1 MDELLDSADSGTAI
15 VDSQKM
21 SEDTDYLSEFT
32 TVFDDFLQSNLDNYP
47 QDPLEDIQHNGNLSA
62 NGLLD
67 TLALEENP
75 INESLKFNPLPPLRA
90 PSSSFLEPSSF
101 PEPFAFQSDTPSYPD
116 NNIGLDS
123 SNLPPL
129 GTIKAFTP
137 SRRFKPVNL
146 STLPEIRPAPN
157 SASLEELAS
166 EESTKKKR

>member
-1 MDELLDSADSGTAI
+1 MDELLDSADSDTAI
-15 VDSQKM
+15 VDPQKM
-21 SEDTDYLSEFT
+21 NEDTEFLSEFT
-32 TVFDDFLQSNLDNYP
+32 TVFDDFLPGDLDNYP
-47 QDPLEDIQHNGNLSA
+47 ENLLVDIQPKGKLSA

-67 TLALEENP
+67 ALALDENP
-75 INESLKFNPLPPLRA
+75 DNGSLKFNPLPPLG
-90 PSSSFLEPSSF
+90 SIPSSF
-101 PEPFAFQSDTPSYPD
+101 YKPFAFQIDTPSYPD

-123 SNLPPL
+123 SNLAPL

-137 SRRFKPVNL
+137 SRLFKPVNL

>member
-32 TVFDDFLQSNLDNYP
+32 TVFDDFLQNNLDNYP

-75 INESLKFNPLPPLRA
+75 INESLKFNPLPPLGA
-90 PSSSFLEPSSF
+90 PSSSFLEPL
-101 PEPFAFQSDTPSYPD
+101 ALHCHTPSYPD

-123 SNLPPL
+123 SNLDPL

-146 STLPEIRPAPN
+146 FTLPEIRPAPN